1 MDTNAELAPAS
12 ARRDEPHLETRS
24 GQPGRSAPSAPAVH
38 TRRAADPTQIA
49 RQVER
54 QGRQIDR
61 VVRTL
66 SRSEANRRL
75 NELKQRGTQMLRE
88 TVDRRD
94 RDARKRKPDV
104 LNDIKITRINRG
116 IDDVERREL
125 QQLRQENARLTRI
138 TARPRLGVRAANSP
152 SRLNQLQRL
161 HQAATRHYLLTGETQ
176 FRGHSLRDLERQ
188 CAPHARQAWGGSN
201 PDGGFLV
208 LPDQDTGPI
217 EKLLAEVVP
226 MRQIA
231 QVISINTYTYR
242 KPIRT
247 STPGAKWGDELTA
260 PADNNG
266 TPKYALLDFPAQDLY
281 ADPIV
286 SQDMLEDSQYPIEQ
300 EISDACVE
308 DFSVAEGE
316 SYIAGNGNMRPYG
329 ILGYGADKYVADA
342 NWVFGKVGWVKTGVS
357 GGFPVPSGQTGSG
370 DPIMTLP
377 YSMKAAYRAN
387 AKWMMNRMSIGVCR
401 TLKDAEGRYI
411 WVNANLVEG
420 QPATLDGREV
430 IEGEQMPDIAAD
442 SFGIALADWE
452 KAYVIV
458 DRVGLSVVRDQ
469 LTQYPN
475 VMFRTRKRVGGGI
488 KNFEAIKLLKFS
500 A

>member
-1 MDTNAELAPAS
+1 MDTNVELAPAS
-12 ARRDEPHLETRS
+12 ARLDEPQLETRA
-24 GQPGRSAPSAPAVH
+24 GQPGRATPAAPAVI
-38 TRRAADPTQIA
+38 TRRAAEPSHIA

-54 QGRQIDR
+54 QGRQIDL
-61 VVRTL
+61 VARTL
-66 SRSEANRRL
+66 TRNEANRRL
-75 NELKQRGTQMLRE
+75 HELKQRGTEMLRE
-88 TVDRRD
+88 TADRRA
-94 RDARKRKPDV
+94 RDARRGKRDV
-104 LNDIKITRINRG
+104 LNDIKITRINSG

-138 TARPRLGVRAANSP
+138 TARPRLDVRGANSA
-152 SRLNQLQRL
+152 SRLSQVQRL
-161 HQAATRHYLLTGETQ
+161 HQAATRRYLLTGETQ

-188 CAPHARQAWGGSN
+188 SAPNARQAWGGSN

-226 MRQIA
+226 MRQYA
-231 QVISINTYTYR
+231 QVISINGYTYR

-247 STPGAKWGDELTA
+247 STPGAKWGDQLTA

-266 TPKYALLDFPAQDLY
+266 TPKFALLDWPAHDLY

-308 DFSVAEGE
+308 DFSLTEGE
-316 SYIAGNGNMRPYG
+316 SFIGGDGNMKPFG
-329 ILGYGADKYVADA
+329 FLGYGADKYVPNA
-342 NWVFGKVGWVKTGVS
+342 NWVFGKVGYAKTGVS

-370 DPIMTLP
+370 DPVMQLP
-377 YSMKAAYRAN
+377 YTLKAAYRQN
-387 AKWMMNRMSIGVCR
+387 AKWMLNRLSIGTCR

-411 WVNANLVEG
+411 WINANLVEG

-430 IEGEQMPDIAAD
+430 IEAEQMPDIAPD

-458 DRVGLSVVRDQ
+458 DRTGLSVVRDQ
-469 LTQYPN
+469 FTQYPN

-500 A
+500 T

>member
-1 MDTNAELAPAS
+1 MDTNVELAPAS
-12 ARRDEPHLETRS
+12 VRLDEPQLETRA
-24 GQPGRSAPSAPAVH
+24 GQPGRPSPAAPAVH
-38 TRRAADPTQIA
+38 TRRTVDPSQIA
-49 RQVER
+49 RQVES

-61 VVRTL
+61 IGRTL
-66 SRSEANRRL
+66 SRTEANRRL

-88 TVDRRD
+88 TADRRE
-94 RDARKRKPDV
+94 REARRGKRDV
-104 LNDIKITRINRG
+104 LNDIKITSINRG
-116 IDDVERREL
+116 LDDVEHREL
-125 QQLRQENARLTRI
+125 AQLRQENARLRRV
-138 TARPRLGVRAANSP
+138 TARPRLGVRGGNEQ
-152 SRLNQLQRL
+152 SRLTQLQRM
-161 HQAATRHYLLTGETQ
+161 HQAATHHYLLTGETH

-188 CAPHARQAWGGSN
+188 SAPNARQAWGGSN

-208 LPDQDTGPI
+208 LPEQDTGPI

-226 MRQIA
+226 MRQHA
-231 QVISINTYTYR
+231 QVISINTYTYK

-308 DFSVAEGE
+308 DFSVTEGQ
-316 SYIAGNGNMRPYG
+316 SYIAGNGNMKPYG
-329 ILGYGADKYVADA
+329 ILGYGADSYVADA

-370 DPIMTLP
+370 DPIMQLP
-377 YSMKAAYRAN
+377 YRMKAAYRQN
-387 AKWMMNRMSIGVCR
+387 AKWMMNRMSIGACR

-430 IEGEQMPDIAAD
+430 IEAEQMPDITAD

-469 LTQYPN
+469 FTQYPN

-500 A
+500 N